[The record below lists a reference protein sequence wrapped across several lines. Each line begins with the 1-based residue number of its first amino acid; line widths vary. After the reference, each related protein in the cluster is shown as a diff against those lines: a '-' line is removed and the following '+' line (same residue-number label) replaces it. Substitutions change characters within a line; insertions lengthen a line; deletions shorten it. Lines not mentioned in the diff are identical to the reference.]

1 MMLAAQLGT
10 PTSGAEPTPEQLGS
24 ISNYLE
30 SNDVQGLR
38 AYLKANPDLAEGN
51 TPLAGLLR
59 RFLVESLVGNDY
71 FRYRNAID
79 SLSDAQLGADS
90 PTSSGAAP
98 GAAY

>member
-1 MMLAAQLGT
+1 MMLAAQLGA
-10 PTSGAEPTPEQLGS
+10 PASGAEPTPEQLGT

-30 SNDVQGLR
+30 ANDVQGLR
-38 AYLKANPDLAEGN
+38 TYLKANPDLSEGN

-71 FRYRNAID
+71 FRYRNALD
-79 SLSDAQLGADS
+79 SLSDAQVDS
-90 PTSSGAAP
+90 DSSPSSGAPP